1 MRRLAALLL
10 ALPLAFAAQAAQALE
25 VAGVKVEE
33 SAELAGKK
41 LLLNGAGLRKKVFFK
56 VYVGALYVEQRSGD
70 PAALVAADAPR
81 LVRLHMLR
89 ELDKESVLKAF
100 REGIEKNS
108 KATAPA
114 ALAKLARVESAIP
127 AELKTGQV
135 ITVSYVPGTGTSLG
149 IEGGTAASVEGKDF
163 ADAILRV
170 WLGEDPVDSD
180 LKAGMLGK

>member
-1 MRRLAALLL
+1 MRLLAALLASALL
-10 ALPLAFAAQAAQALE
+10 APAAQALE
-25 VAGVKVEE
+25 VAGVRVEE
-33 SAELAGKK
+33 TADLGGKK
-41 LLLNGAGLRKKVFFK
+41 LALNGAGLRKKVFFK

-89 ELDKESVLKAF
+89 ELDRESVLKAF

-108 KATAPA
+108 RATAAA
-114 ALAKLARVESAIP
+114 ALAKLAQVEKAIP
-127 AELKTGQV
+127 AELKPGQV
-135 ITVSYVPGTGTSLG
+135 VTVAYQPGAGTALG
-149 IEGGTAASVEGKDF
+149 IEGGASASVEGKDF

-170 WLGEDPVDSD
+170 WLGDDPVDAD